1 MGGYYLCETP
11 RARHPYYV
19 ESVGLHLWSVEEL
32 CYYMKENLYLLDET
46 ILNEELAGWLGGELG
61 LVRLEKILY
70 RALESGTPSD
80 FVLPIFE
87 ECGYLSKEEFQHFRE
102 EFEQVLIESGDTRK
116 KRKADYLVSYG
127 MYIRAIKEYRQLLE
141 KRAPGRLGIQFY
153 ASVLENMAAAYAR
166 LFRFEEAADCLWES
180 YNTLKSRK
188 VYENYLRLLP
198 LFLSERRYHERLE
211 QIHADRDH
219 AAAMREEVAAIFAE
233 AQSSR
238 FAQEWDSL
246 ADAER
251 LEKLKADY
259 VACT

>member
-1 MGGYYLCETP
+1 MGGYYFCGIP
-11 RARHPYYV
+11 KARRPYLV
-19 ESVGLHLWSVEEL
+19 ESTGLHLWSIEEL
-32 CYYMKENLYLLDET
+32 CYYMKENVYLLDET
-46 ILNEELAGWLGGELG
+46 ILNEGLARWLGGELG
-61 LVRLEKILY
+61 LEKLQKALLH
-70 RALESGTPSD
+70 ALEAGTPSD
-80 FVLPIFE
+80 FVDPIFE
-87 ECGYLSKEEFQHFRE
+87 ECGYLPPEEFQKFQDA
-102 EFEQVLIESGDTRK
+102 FAQVQIESKDVRK
-116 KRKADYLVSYG
+116 KMKADYLVGYG
-127 MYIRAIKEYRQLLE
+127 MYIRAIGEYKSIL
-141 KRAPGRLGIQFY
+141 KNRAPGRLGIQFY
-153 ASVLENMAAAYAR
+153 AVVLQNMAAAYAH

-180 YNTLKSRK
+180 YSLLKSRK

-198 LFLSERRYHERLE
+198 LFLSERRYYERLE

-219 AAAMREEVAAIFAE
+219 AAALREDVAAIFEE